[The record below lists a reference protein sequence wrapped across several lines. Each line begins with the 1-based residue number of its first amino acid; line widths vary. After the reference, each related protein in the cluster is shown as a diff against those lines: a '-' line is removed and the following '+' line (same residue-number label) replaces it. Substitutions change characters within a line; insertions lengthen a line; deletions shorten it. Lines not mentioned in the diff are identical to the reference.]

1 MTAIAI
7 DPKTKPAKASL
18 GLSMLAALTAAV
30 LSPADSAWAAP
41 PHLAFETEGGIEV
54 SVPWY
59 LQWQWLRADDDRTP
73 IEDRFGFR
81 RARMAIEIERAGSWD
96 FKAEYDWEASQWADV
111 AYGHVFGAGKLRLGH
126 YRMPLGLEQGASNR
140 DAVLL
145 ERGLPNALTYARR
158 LGVGYEW
165 VGAATTVRAAVFG
178 RNLSRTEDANGA
190 AVRVTYAPWRTEER
204 VIHLGL
210 TLGTEDID
218 GGEERFSSRPDIGL
232 AQLRVVDTGRILDVD
247 STDRIGLEGAWI
259 KGPWS
264 VQGEYIRARVDD
276 GRRSGTGN
284 GWYVLGAWTI
294 TGESRVYRD
303 GLIRTPKPSGPWG
316 AVELAARI
324 GQLDL
329 DGGLLNGGEVDTV
342 TFGAN
347 WYVGP
352 ALRISANIVDVES
365 TRRGLD
371 DDPRVF
377 EFRVQTQF

>member
-1 MTAIAI
+1 MTDLSAR
-7 DPKTKPAKASL
+7 KPEPNQASP
-18 GLSMLAALTAAV
+18 GLSRLAGLAAAFLAV
-30 LSPADSAWAAP
+30 PGIASAAP
-41 PHLAFETEGGIEV
+41 PHLAFETAGGIEV

-96 FKAEYDWEASQWADV
+96 FKAEYDWEASQWADLAFGYV
-111 AYGHVFGAGKLRLGH
+111 VGAGKLRLGH

-165 VGAATTVRAAVFG
+165 MGSATTVRAAVFG

-190 AVRVTYAPWRTEER
+190 AVRVTYAPWRSEER
-204 VIHLGL
+204 VIHFGL
-210 TLGTEDID
+210 ALGTEDID
-218 GGEERFSSRPDIGL
+218 GGPERFSSRPDVGL
-232 AQLRVVDTGRILDVD
+232 APLRVVDTGNITGID
-247 STDRIGLEGAWI
+247 STDRVGLEGAWI
-259 KGPWS
+259 QGPWS
-264 VQGEYIRARVDD
+264 VQGEFIRARVDD
-276 GRRSGTGN
+276 GRRSGTGE
-284 GWYVLGAWTI
+284 GWYVLGTWTI

-303 GLIRTPKPSGPWG
+303 GLIRIPKPSGPWG

-329 DGGLLNGGEVDTV
+329 DGGLLNGGEVDTL
-342 TFGAN
+342 TLGAN
-347 WYVGP
+347 SYVGP
-352 ALRISANIVDVES
+352 ALRLSANIVDVDS
-365 TRRGLD
+365 TRRGLS